1 MFKLLIDENLD
12 QRILRGLQLRI
23 PGLLYALVQETAL
36 AGAKDAVLLE
46 WAAANQRVVV
56 THDRKT
62 MLEATYQRMRSGQT
76 TAGLVI
82 VRKEL
87 ALVRAIGDLVLLLE
101 CCTETDLENQ
111 VVFIPL

>member
-1 MFKLLIDENLD
+1 MLKLLIDENLD
-12 QRILRGLQLRI
+12 QRILRGLQLRV
-23 PGLLYALVQETAL
+23 PDLLFTLVQETAL
-36 AGAKDAVLLE
+36 AGAQDAELLE
-46 WAAANQRVVV
+46 WAAANQRLLV

-62 MLEATYQRMRSGQT
+62 MLKAVYQRIRSGQK

-87 ALVRAIGDLVLLLE
+87 PLVRAIEDLVLLME
-101 CCTETDLENQ
+101 CSTEKDLEDQ